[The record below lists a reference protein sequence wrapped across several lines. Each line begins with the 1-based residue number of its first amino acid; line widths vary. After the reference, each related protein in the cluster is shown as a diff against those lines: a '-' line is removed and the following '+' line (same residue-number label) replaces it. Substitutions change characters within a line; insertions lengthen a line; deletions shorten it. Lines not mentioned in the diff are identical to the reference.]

1 MVAERSGR
9 PLVLVVDDYQD
20 AREMYAESLRASGFI
35 VAEAGTGDEAV
46 AKARELLPH
55 AIVMDLSLPG
65 MDGWTATRLLK
76 LDPRTR
82 DIPVVALTGNA
93 RADASAAARE
103 AGCDAFLVK
112 PCLPDDMIAAVR
124 RVLALIGERVGT
136 PDSNT

>member
-1 MVAERSGR
+1 
-9 PLVLVVDDYQD
+9 
-20 AREMYAESLRASGFI
+20 MYAESLGASGFV

-46 AKARELLPH
+46 AKARALLPH

-82 DIPVVALTGNA
+82 EIPVVALTGNA
-93 RADASAAARE
+93 RADASASARE

-112 PCLPDDMIAAVR
+112 PCLPDDVVAAVR
-124 RVLALIGERVGT
+124 RVLALIDQRVGT
-136 PDSNT
+136 SDSNT